1 MKKKIFI
8 LFFVLITVTLS
19 TIVFNNHNNNDVFN
33 NNFNEKLIKKDLLTM
48 NLEQTAGSGDYKS
61 VTYSE
66 WPREGYIFNAELSK
80 CENGGELSWD
90 NAKKVVLMSGN
101 ISDKCYVYFNVARY
115 DQECNDNTLSCYIA
129 KKYGNL
135 NSSSIYY
142 HDASLKNGAN
152 DLSYRYAGS
161 SSDVNN
167 YICFGSTEAVC
178 PADNLYRIIGVF
190 KNNELKQYYL
200 KLIKSDFATSDL
212 LGNDGNYA
220 VNANPSSSYLGN
232 QTILSAYKW
241 NFKDG
246 ATDNSGSVS
255 NNWNESLLNTK
266 NLNLN
271 FLTNIGTIWSNKIAV
286 VKWNIS
292 GNTRNNLLY
301 TTVKSSYQSEII
313 NPTTSDIFTSQI
325 GLMYVSDYGYA
336 ANPSY
341 WTYKYSDT
349 DLTDYRASINANWM
363 YTGDYEWTITKFSDY
378 DSSVAVVLKEGNID
392 LSYSDNIMYLRP
404 TFYLNS
410 DVSYY
415 LGDGTINNPYKIV
428 VN

>member
-1 MKKKIFI
+1 MPKI
-8 LFFVLITVTLS
+8 
-19 TIVFNNHNNNDVFN
+19 
-33 NNFNEKLIKKDLLTM
+33 
-48 NLEQTAGSGDYKS
+48 
-61 VTYSE
+61 
-66 WPREGYIFNAELSK
+66 
-80 CENGGELSWD
+80 
-90 NAKKVVLMSGN
+90 LMSGN
-101 ISDKCYVYFNVARY
+101 VSDKCYVYFSVARY

-129 KKYGNL
+129 KKYSYS
-135 NSSSIYY
+135 NSNSIYY
-142 HDASLKNGAN
+142 HDASLKNSAN

-167 YICFGSTEAVC
+167 YICFGSTENVC
-178 PADNLYRIIGVF
+178 PTDNLYRIIGVF

-200 KLIKSDFATSDL
+200 KLIKSDFASSDL
-212 LGNDGNYA
+212 LGNDGNFA

-255 NNWNESLLNTK
+255 NNWNESILNTK

-286 VKWNIS
+286 VKWNIG

-301 TTVKSSYQSEII
+301 TTVKSSYQSEIV

-336 ANPSY
+336 ASPNY
-341 WTYKYSDT
+341 WVYKYNDT
-349 DLTDYRASINANWM
+349 DLTDYRATINANWM

-378 DSSVAVVLKEGNID
+378 DSSVAAVLKEGNID

>member
-1 MKKKIFI
+1 M
-8 LFFVLITVTLS
+8 
-19 TIVFNNHNNNDVFN
+19 
-33 NNFNEKLIKKDLLTM
+33 
-48 NLEQTAGSGDYKS
+48 
-61 VTYSE
+61 
-66 WPREGYIFNAELSK
+66 
-80 CENGGELSWD
+80 
-90 NAKKVVLMSGN
+90 
-101 ISDKCYVYFNVARY
+101 
-115 DQECNDNTLSCYIA
+115 
-129 KKYGNL
+129 
-135 NSSSIYY
+135 
-142 HDASLKNGAN
+142 
-152 DLSYRYAGS
+152 
-161 SSDVNN
+161 
-167 YICFGSTEAVC
+167 
-178 PADNLYRIIGVF
+178 
-190 KNNELKQYYL
+190 
-200 KLIKSDFATSDL
+200 
-212 LGNDGNYA
+212 
-220 VNANPSSSYLGN
+220 GN

-246 ATDNSGSVS
+246 APDNSGSVS
-255 NNWNESLLNTK
+255 NNWNESILNTK

-313 NPTTSDIFTSQI
+313 NPTTSDIFASQI

-349 DLTDYRASINANWM
+349 ELTDYRASINANWM